1 MLLNKLTLL
10 SLLYSVKEEVC
21 NEVVIELSSASQ
33 LSWYMFD
40 LFSVLLFFFWCSADN
55 KLGNQRIC
63 DLLAP
68 LKKAYFSLLN
78 SNGM

>member
-10 SLLYSVKEEVC
+10 SLLYFVKEEVC

-40 LFSVLLFFFWCSADN
+40 LFSVLLFFFGAVLIINWEIKEFVISWHH
-55 KLGNQRIC
+55 
-63 DLLAP
+63 
-68 LKKAYFSLLN
+68 LKKHISLF
-78 SNGM
+78 